1 VELKTL
7 KKYFDNKCSS
17 EEAKQVLQWLE
28 RPDAAID
35 LEGEFKNTWKKTKVK
50 SGNFCKWSESLEKI
64 HERIEMEE
72 IYESLNLSKK
82 KKKLGYQTKDRPSK
96 SGYELREYSRKSNV
110 RYIIPGLV
118 AAVILVLLVVSFYQF
133 PEKVEQPLTVAQ
145 IEKSTEPGHKLSFHL
160 EDGTK
165 VKLNAGSKLTYS
177 SSFSSNQRLVTLEG
191 EAFFEVTK
199 DITRPFK
206 VVTGSVTTTALGTS
220 FNINAFPSNKN
231 IEIALVTGKVSVEK
245 TLQSGKSNVLVLY
258 PNEMATVVKDD
269 NSFSKS
275 TFDFNQ
281 KISWKDGLIY
291 FKDADYFEI
300 VSTLESW
307 YGVRFHANKIPVK
320 EWEFTGKFE
329 NESLNDIL
337 IALQFIHN
345 FEYKIKG
352 KEVKL
357 NF

>member
-1 VELKTL
+1 MELELL
-7 KKYFDNKCSS
+7 KKYFENSCTA
-17 EEAKQVLQWLE
+17 EEARQVLKWIE
-28 RPDAAID
+28 KSDAMMD
-35 LEGEFKNTWKKTKVK
+35 LEKEFIHVWQNVKVIPGD
-50 SGNFCKWSESLEKI
+50 STKWSGKLEKI

-82 KKKLGYQTKDRPSK
+82 KKKLGYQTKNRPSK
-96 SGYELREYSRKSNV
+96 SGYELLEYSRKSNV

-133 PEKVEQPLTVAQ
+133 PEKVEQPLTEVQ
-145 IEKSTEPGHKLSFHL
+145 IEKSTESGQKLSFHL

-275 TFDFNQ
+275 TFDFNL

-291 FKDADYFEI
+291 FKDADYYEI

-307 YGVRFHANKIPVK
+307 YGVRFETDNIPLK
-320 EWEFTGKFE
+320 EWKFNGKFE
-329 NESLNDIL
+329 NECLNDIL
-337 IALQFIHN
+337 IALQFGHN